1 MNPTSQTS
9 KRTRGTP
16 GVVVVD
22 ARPAIAERI
31 ASLLGTRC
39 EAWRDQRR
47 ELRAAGAVV
56 LAPGVTWCADV
67 NGAREALLA
76 HEAALVLV
84 GTLDGDDHRGAAALE
99 IAGAAPERP
108 VLALHDG
115 TDPDDGALPPGAAG
129 WLPLEGLTGPLL
141 TRLLDGVVARRRLE
155 DELALVRNQL
165 RLAHAQLAKFA
176 QIDPLT
182 SLLNRRGLQQ
192 VLSRVLHW
200 ARHDGTPTAAMLV
213 DLDDFRDVNETLGH
227 GVGDVLLRETA
238 RVLRESL
245 RSGDYAARIGGDEF
259 LVLMPRTDVR
269 EGRAVAERTRLCLS
283 SSPLTIDGRK
293 VHATASIG
301 LAEVSHGTPSV
312 DELLAQCRLVVR
324 DGKASGKNRVASDAD
339 RSNEPRDESERE
351 RFLTAFRSGATL
363 RAVKQSIHD
372 LTDES
377 VTGYEFLSRADC
389 PPFSM
394 PQDFFRLCFENNL
407 LTLVDHQCFRRGLE
421 AAGRLAADVH
431 CHLNLFPST
440 MIDVPTAHLLDSLP
454 AGRNPEQYCIEI
466 SEQQIIGDPSYL
478 AEPVAR
484 LRERGVKIAIDDVGF
499 GRSCLE
505 SLALLEPDIVKI
517 DRRCVSGVGAAKDK
531 RRVLERLLRVAN
543 ALGSQVVAEGIETR
557 DDLAALVDL
566 GVTQGQ
572 GFLWGR
578 PA

>member
-1 MNPTSQTS
+1 MNVTSQAG
-9 KRTRGTP
+9 KRSRSARR
-16 GVVVVD
+16 VLVVD
-22 ARPAIAERI
+22 AHRAVAEHVAR
-31 ASLLGTRC
+31 LLAAPL
-39 EAWRDQRR
+39 EAFESRDAART
-47 ELRAAGAVV
+47 LAAGAVV
-56 LAPGVTWCADV
+56 WCADV
-67 NGAREALLA
+67 HAAREALA
-76 HEAALVLV
+76 TGSAELVLV
-84 GTLDGDDHRGAAALE
+84 GALASDAHRGAAALE
-99 IAGAAPERP
+99 LAGAAPEQP

-115 TDPDDGALPPGAAG
+115 ADPDDATLPPGAVG
-129 WLPLEGLTGPLL
+129 WLPLLGLTGPLL
-141 TRLLDGVVARRRLE
+141 ARLLDGATARRRLE

-182 SLLNRRGLQQ
+182 NLLNRRGLQQ

-200 ARHDGTPTAAMLV
+200 ARHDSTPTAAMLV
-213 DLDDFRDVNETLGH
+213 DLDDFREVNETLGH

-259 LVLMPRTDVR
+259 LVLMPRTDLR
-269 EGRAVAERTRLCLS
+269 EGRTLAERTRLCLAN
-283 SSPLTIDGRK
+283 SPIALDGRT

-312 DELLAQCRLVVR
+312 DELLAQCRMVVR
-324 DGKASGKNRVASDAD
+324 DGKLSGKNRVAIDAE
-339 RSNEPRDESERE
+339 RSLEPRDESERE
-351 RFLTAFRSGATL
+351 RFLAAFRSGATL
-363 RAVKQSIHD
+363 RSVKQAIHD
-372 LTDES
+372 LRDET

-421 AAGRLAADVH
+421 AASRLEPQVH

-440 MIDVPTAHLLDSLP
+440 MIDVPVAHLIDSLP
-454 AGRNPEQYCIEI
+454 QGRSPAQYCIEI

-484 LRERGVKIAIDDVGF
+484 LREHGVKIAIDDVGF

-505 SLALLEPDIVKI
+505 SLALLEPDVVKI
-517 DRRCVSGVGAAKDK
+517 DRRCVSGLGTTPGK
-531 RRVLERLLRVAN
+531 RRFLERLLRVAD
-543 ALGSQVVAEGIETR
+543 ALGSEVVAEGIETR
-557 DDLAALVDL
+557 EDLVALRDL

-572 GFLWGR
+572 GYLWGR